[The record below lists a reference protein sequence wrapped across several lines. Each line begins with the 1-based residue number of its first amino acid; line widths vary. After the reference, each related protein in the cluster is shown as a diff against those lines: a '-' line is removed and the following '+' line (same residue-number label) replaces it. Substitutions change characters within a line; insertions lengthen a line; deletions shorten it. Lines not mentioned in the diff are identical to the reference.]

1 MKRSKEEMKKEED
14 EEEDEE
20 MESLTSKVRR
30 LSMEHHSLLSQPTS
44 TCGDKPMA
52 CRS

>member
-30 LSMEHHSLLSQPTS
+30 LSMEA
-44 TCGDKPMA
+44 DDEA
-52 CRS
+52 